1 MKPNNH
7 LNWKSCFGTCSNTPL
22 VETQGWTWAT
32 SKVFRPSQQR
42 PPPAM
47 TWWRWSPLPAP
58 TRPLTRLASFLQMA
72 NLKLF
77 TNGCE
82 KIFHLGQLQVQISL
96 RWPSSSPWPLLPSAH
111 LTPIFDFD
119 FNFSKKKFD
128 LHLVDHV
135 LGHFHGS
142 KAIKS
147 VPLQVLLTPICKHHV
162 GKISPIS

>member
-32 SKVFRPSQQR
+32 SKVFRPLQQR

-58 TRPLTRLASFLQMA
+58 TRPPTRLVSFLQMA

-82 KIFHLGQLQVQISL
+82 KIFHLGQLQVQISP
-96 RWPSSSPWPLLPSAH
+96 RWPSSSPSPLLPSAH
-111 LTPIFDFD
+111 LSPKMDFD
-119 FNFSKKKFD
+119 FNFPKKKNWSPPGRPCVGSLSWVQGD
-128 LHLVDHV
+128 KIRPSASSAYPHL
-135 LGHFHGS
+135 
-142 KAIKS
+142 
-147 VPLQVLLTPICKHHV
+147 
-162 GKISPIS
+162 